1 MTGPHGPRRVAVT
14 GLGAVCGL
22 GLDVEALWRGLCE
35 GKSAVRRYP
44 ALQRLG
50 LDLGP
55 IAKVA
60 LPEDVAGP
68 PATSGEPGDGADD
81 GGALLGGRPRGAAF
95 ALRAA
100 AEALEDAGLDPG
112 AVRLGLSVGTTLG
125 DKGPWVQGLRAA
137 WGQLPAGAPASAPAS
152 ASDSAV
158 GIPVTAPA
166 QAVARRYRA
175 ALLRVVSTAC
185 ASGNAALG
193 VAMQW
198 VRSGACDVVL
208 CGGVDAL
215 QEFVLS
221 GFHSLRA
228 HSREPARPFDA
239 ARSGLNLGEGAAFL
253 VVEAAEHAAARGR
266 RVRAFL
272 DGYGL
277 SCDAHHMTGPDRNGR
292 GAARAMLQA
301 IADAALAPEA
311 IDFVSTHGTA
321 TVFND
326 LMEARGLEAVLG
338 GRGDRV
344 PVNSIK
350 GALGHT
356 LGAAGALEAVMAV
369 RALEEQCIPPTT
381 GHHERDPQIH
391 LDVVAG
397 GVRRAPLR
405 TVLSTSSG
413 FGGVNAALVLQAGEP
428 APTGAER
435 P

>member
-1 MTGPHGPRRVAVT
+1 VT
-14 GLGAVCGL
+14 GLGAVSGL
-22 GLDVEALWRGLCE
+22 GLGVEALWRGLCQ
-35 GKSAVRRYP
+35 GASAVRRYP
-44 ALQRLG
+44 ELARLG

-60 LPEDVAGP
+60 LPEDTADGP
-68 PATSGEPGDGADD
+68 DDGA
-81 GGALLGGRPRGAAF
+81 ALLGGRPRGAAF

-100 AEALEDAGLDPG
+100 AEALADAGLDLDDLDGLDAPRP
-112 AVRLGLSVGTTLG
+112 VRLGLSVGTTLG
-125 DKGPWVQGLRAA
+125 DKGPWVQGLRAT
-137 WGQLPAGAPASAPAS
+137 WGQPHERPPEP
-152 ASDSAV
+152 V
-158 GIPVTAPA
+158 IPVTAPA

-175 ALLRVVSTAC
+175 GILRVVSTAC

-198 VRSGACDVVL
+198 LRSGACDVAL

-266 RVRAFL
+266 RIRAFL

-301 IADAALAPEA
+301 VSDAALTPEA

-338 GRGDRV
+338 DRGGRV

-350 GALGHT
+350 GSLGHT

-381 GHHERDPQIH
+381 GHGERDPQIH

-397 GVRRAPLR
+397 GVRRARIR

-413 FGGVNAALVLQAGEP
+413 FGGVNAALVLQA
-428 APTGAER
+428 APPLENEGGAER

>member
-1 MTGPHGPRRVAVT
+1 MTGPRGPRRVAVT

-35 GKSAVRRYP
+35 GRSAVRRYP

-60 LPEDVAGP
+60 LPEDNAGP
-68 PATSGEPGDGADD
+68 HDDAHDDAHDD
-81 GGALLGGRPRGAAF
+81 GEALLGGRPRGAAF

-100 AEALEDAGLDPG
+100 AEALCDAGLEPG

-137 WGQLPAGAPASAPAS
+137 WGRLPEGAAGPAAEPTA
-152 ASDSAV
+152 AV
-158 GIPVTAPA
+158 PVTAPA

-175 ALLRVVSTAC
+175 ARLRVVSTAC

-301 IADAALAPEA
+301 IADAALTPEA
-311 IDFVSTHGTA
+311 VDFVSTHGTA

-338 GRGDRV
+338 GRSDRV

-381 GHHERDPQIH
+381 GHGERDPQIH

-397 GVRRAPLR
+397 GVRRAPIR

-413 FGGVNAALVLQAGEP
+413 FGGVNAALVLQAAAP
-428 APTGAER
+428 APALV
-435 P
+435 